1 MNTTEQQRFN
11 ILYQSYLNELTLQGK
26 TPNTINSYSR
36 CIRQV
41 STYFDICPDKLSAE
55 QLKEYFLHLAQ
66 TRSWSLVKISRNA
79 IQFLYRYVLKRPW
92 EWVDIVKPP
101 KESKL
106 PDVLSVDEVERIIN
120 ATCKLSY
127 QTYFLTVY
135 SMGLRLCESLN
146 LRVADID
153 SSRMRVHIR
162 SAIGNKD
169 RVVPMPKRTL
179 MALRRYWSTHRHPQL
194 LFPGGKPPHSREGK
208 PLVMAKGGVQKAF
221 KLVAAEC
228 NIHKRAH
235 IHTLRHSIATHML
248 ENGMSLR
255 AIQVFLGHSDPK
267 TTAIYTRLTE
277 EVKSNSRATLEQLI
291 NGMNLRWYQG
301 TKDDT
306 Q

>member
-1 MNTTEQQRFN
+1 MNAIEQQHFDS
-11 ILYQSYLNELTLQGK
+11 LYQTYLNELTLQGK
-26 TPNTINSYSR
+26 TPNTIDSYSR

-41 STYFDICPDKLSAE
+41 TEYFDACPDTLCKQ
-55 QLKEYFLHLAQ
+55 QLKDYFLHLSQ

-79 IQFLYRYVLKRPW
+79 IQFLYRHVLDRPW

-101 KESKL
+101 KESTL
-106 PDVLSVDEVERIIN
+106 PDVLSVEEVERIIN
-120 ATCKLSY
+120 GTRKLSY

-135 SMGLRLCESLN
+135 SMGLRLCEGLN
-146 LRVADID
+146 LKVEDID
-153 SSRMRVHIR
+153 SSKMRVHIR
-162 SAIGNKD
+162 NAKGNKD
-169 RVVPMPKRTL
+169 RVVPMPERTL
-179 MALRRYWSTHRHPQL
+179 RALRRYWATHRHPQL

-221 KLVAAEC
+221 KLVASEC
-228 NIHKRAH
+228 NIYKRAH

-255 AIQVFLGHSDPK
+255 VIQVFLGHSDPK

-291 NGMNLRWYQG
+291 NGMNIHWFDG
-301 TKDDT
+301 VDNDT
-306 Q
+306 E